1 MATILVIDDQPEIRR
16 ILRRVLEK
24 DPDFQVIEA
33 EDGQSALESLDEE
46 PPDAVI
52 LDLSMP
58 GLNGIQT
65 IRPLVSRAPAAKV
78 IILSSHFE
86 MGEELKAMGAHAF
99 LPKHVKAK
107 EILGTVRQL
116 LSEGSE

>member
-1 MATILVIDDQPEIRR
+1 MPTILVIDDQPEIRR

-24 DPDFQVIEA
+24 DPDFEVVEA
-33 EDGQSALESLDEE
+33 EDGQSALESLDDR

-65 IRPLVSRAPAAKV
+65 IGPLLSRVPRAKV
-78 IILSSHFE
+78 IVLSGHSE
-86 MGEELKAMGAHAF
+86 MGEELKSMGAHAF
-99 LPKHVKAK
+99 LPKQANAK
-107 EILGTVRQL
+107 EILRTVREL
-116 LSEGSE
+116 LSNGAE